1 MELIILKFLRLYLA
15 TFNNGLDHQVD
26 VWAPD
31 APGKFPVIYMLGG
44 MGALFPGSIY
54 HDMFLQWVDLQ
65 DVEFGKYFCLVW
77 PVMVWS

>member
-1 MELIILKFLRLYLA
+1 MDPTLQNTSLYSKDRVDGMNNSKILRLYLA

-54 HDMFLQWVDLQ
+54 HDMFLQ
-65 DVEFGKYFCLVW
+65 
-77 PVMVWS
+77 